1 MLVRLIGHYEMFC
14 TYKTKNTHCAQLQAL
29 RVKAVLCVLKATSG
43 IENVSYD
50 NNENIL
56 SVEYDALK
64 IDYSKIATIL
74 TDQKIN
80 QTKGIGQRLLSIWH
94 DYLDTTTRDNALA
107 RPQPIA
113 TNPLGGNK

>member
-1 MLVRLIGHYEMFC
+1 MKKPVLI
-14 TYKTKNTHCAQLQAL
+14 KRKILIL
-29 RVKAVLCVLKATSG
+29 
-43 IENVSYD
+43 D

-64 IDYSKIATIL
+64 IGYSKITTSL

-80 QTKGIGQRLLSIWH
+80 QTKGIVQRLLSIWY

-107 RPQPIA
+107 PPGSLLQ
-113 TNPLGGNK
+113 